1 MKIIINANDLERLQ
15 NIEQPTIFLS
25 NRRSKKKDVKVFEH
39 LLLNH
44 YPKINFLPLDNKNP
58 ELIAKNIRK
67 ILKNTT
73 AQTPVFAYS
82 LCFTAPTW
90 GDMMHQEQV
99 NEFFKAL
106 KDLGLNL
113 VLLYFQEEQGVKN
126 SFLEQVGIRFLK
138 ENKDDEN
145 NVRIRVSPMIA
156 HEELSKFDKKHEVR
170 RFIQSRLFAMG
181 NTEINEFPNF
191 FSKWLPTPDIKEPE
205 AIIEPIAPS
214 LIETEMKTL
223 NDLHFKVV
231 EQANFDVFIA
241 EAKYIPNVLQ
251 EIGRLREI
259 TFRAI
264 GEGTNKSLDID
275 EFDLYYRQL
284 IIWDKVEKRIVG
296 GYRIGLGDHIFNAYG
311 VHGFYVSTL
320 FKIKDGFHGTLQKS
334 LELGRSYIIA
344 EYQRKPQP
352 LFLLWKGIL
361 MFLIANPRYRY
372 LFGPVSISRQYSDVS
387 RSVMVAFLKKHYFN
401 SKMANYLEPRK
412 PFKVNSKKVDADI
425 LVKTFGKELANLD
438 KFVEFTEEGS
448 ARLPVLLRQY
458 IRQNARFIG
467 FNLDPN
473 FSDCLDGFIIGDI
486 DELPKSTIDALQKER
501 ISVAI

>member
-1 MKIIINANDLERLQ
+1 MKIVVNADDLARLQ
-15 NIEQPTIFLS
+15 NVEQPTIFLS
-25 NRRSKKKDVKVFEH
+25 NRRSKKKDAKILEH
-39 LLLNH
+39 LLIDH
-44 YPKINFLPLDNKNP
+44 YPKINILPLDDKNP
-58 ELIAKNIRK
+58 EIIIKNIRK
-67 ILKNTT
+67 ILKNTNVK
-73 AQTPVFAYS
+73 TPIFAYS
-82 LCFTAPTW
+82 LCFTAPNW

-99 NEFFKAL
+99 NSFFKAF
-106 KDLGLNL
+106 KELGLNII
-113 VLLYFQEEQGVKN
+113 LLYFQEKQGSKN
-126 SFLEQVGIRFLK
+126 NFLEQVGIRFLNEK
-138 ENKDDEN
+138 ETVEDNIR
-145 NVRIRVSPMIA
+145 VRVSPVIA
-156 HEELSKFDKKHEVR
+156 HEELLKFDKKHEVR
-170 RFIQSRLFAMG
+170 RFIQSRLYAMS
-181 NTEINEFPNF
+181 NDSLSSFPNF
-191 FSKWLPTPDIKEPE
+191 FSQWLPSPSVREPE
-205 AIIEPIAPS
+205 AIIAPIAA
-214 LIETEMKTL
+214 LLLETEIETL
-223 NDLHFKVV
+223 NNLHFKVV
-231 EQANFDVFIA
+231 EQANFEVFIA

-320 FKIKDGFHGTLQKS
+320 FKIKNGFHGTLQKS
-334 LELGRSYIIA
+334 IELGRSYIIA

-412 PFKVNSKKVDADI
+412 PFKVNNKKVDADVLI
-425 LVKTFGKELANLD
+425 KTFGKELADLD

-501 ISVAI
+501 INAAV